1 MDEVHEELKPVVSVL
16 HPPLMKWCMSQTDL
30 DDVDLITDELTG
42 FPVVGEMTQ
51 SHYQSIEEPRQKVV
65 MSEDEIISARL
76 KNNLEVLGKVK
87 ESEKADEMFRMTE
100 DEVAKGWLEFVRPL
114 EEQDLQHFSLARRLA
129 VVEFR
134 QLEARGWR
142 LRLVD
147 HFTENLCNAGAWS
160 KRKLQSDG
168 LDVRRRR
175 RFTC

>member
-1 MDEVHEELKPVVSVL
+1 MDDVHEELKPVVSVL
-16 HPPLMKWCMSQTDL
+16 HPPLMRWCMSQTDL
-30 DDVDLITDELTG
+30 DDVDLITDVLTG
-42 FPVVGEMTQ
+42 FAVFGEMTQ

-87 ESEKADEMFRMTE
+87 ESEKADEILRMTE

-114 EEQDLQHFSLARRLA
+114 EEQDLQNFSLARRLA

-142 LRLVD
+142 LRVVD
-147 HFTENLCNAGAWS
+147 NFSEN
-160 KRKLQSDG
+160 
-168 LDVRRRR
+168 
-175 RFTC
+175 